1 MEQKINI
8 AELLK
13 NCPEGMELYTPL
25 FGSCKFVKVRDND
38 LIVVRLENDITRTFL
53 SDGRCYDYPDAEC
66 LLFPSKGKRTW
77 EGFVPPSKFKD
88 GDVLAIVVIVDGKK
102 TFLFKKGIF
111 H

>member
-1 MEQKINI
+1 MKQRINI

-25 FGSCKFVKVRDND
+25 FGSCTFVKVRDND
-38 LIVVRLENDITRTFL
+38 LIVVRLENDVTRTFL
-53 SDGRCYDYPDAEC
+53 SDGRYYDYPDAEC
-66 LLFPSKGKRTW
+66 LLFPKGKRTW
-77 EGFVPPSKFKD
+77 KGFVPPCNSND

-102 TFLFKKGIF
+102 TFLFKKGLW

>member
-1 MEQKINI
+1 MKQRINV

-25 FGSCKFVKVRDND
+25 FGSCTFVKVRDND
-38 LIVVRLENDITRTFL
+38 LIVIKLENGVTRTFL
-53 SDGRCYDYPDAEC
+53 SDGRYYDCPDAEC
-66 LLFPSKGKRTW
+66 LLFPKGKRTW
-77 EGFVPPSKFKD
+77 KGFVPPCNSND

-102 TFLFKKGIF
+102 TFLFKKGLW